1 MILSGAIIINSAICI
16 SLFTSRYC
24 RDIRTTR
31 WQQLLQPILVTLVCL
46 SLMYVQR
53 CWRLIWRFPSSVCTK
68 IRFTTLKETDN
79 MSELTQAEF
88 ESSDDELPEE
98 VGFDASKSAALK
110 SVKDALESAK
120 REKNLLKEKRRKR
133 QQLYQEQKS
142 RKRLPEDLLE
152 EFDTEPQ
159 KQTELSEN
167 EKDGETKTTSK
178 TNSKSL
184 PDSYSV
190 KRVKD
195 ETAAKSL
202 QQSAMDFIQ
211 SRLYGPGTKRTT
223 NAEIL
228 SLKRKRGANQ
238 GAAVEF
244 ASKKLGADV
253 KAKVAKSNKRFL
265 QKRKL
270 VPS

>member
-1 MILSGAIIINSAICI
+1 
-16 SLFTSRYC
+16 
-24 RDIRTTR
+24 
-31 WQQLLQPILVTLVCL
+31 
-46 SLMYVQR
+46 MYVQR

-167 EKDGETKTTSK
+167 EKGNNQTIKDGETKTTSK

>member
-1 MILSGAIIINSAICI
+1 
-16 SLFTSRYC
+16 
-24 RDIRTTR
+24 
-31 WQQLLQPILVTLVCL
+31 
-46 SLMYVQR
+46 
-53 CWRLIWRFPSSVCTK
+53 
-68 IRFTTLKETDN
+68 
-79 MSELTQAEF
+79 MSELAQSQF

-98 VGFDASKSAALK
+98 VAFDASKSAALK

-133 QQLYQEQKS
+133 QQLFQEQKT

-159 KQTELSEN
+159 TPAELSDN
-167 EKDGETKTTSK
+167 AKDEEETNATSE

-195 ETAAKSL
+195 ESAAKSL
-202 QQSAMDFIQ
+202 QQSAIDFIQ
-211 SRLYGPGTKRTT
+211 SRLYGPGTKRTS
-223 NAEIL
+223 NAELL
-228 SLKRKRGANQ
+228 SLKMKKGARQ
-238 GAAVEF
+238 GASVEF
-244 ASKKLGADV
+244 VNKKYGADL
-253 KAKVAKSNKRFL
+253 KKKITKSNKRFIH
-265 QKRKL
+265 KHKM

>member
-1 MILSGAIIINSAICI
+1 
-16 SLFTSRYC
+16 
-24 RDIRTTR
+24 
-31 WQQLLQPILVTLVCL
+31 
-46 SLMYVQR
+46 
-53 CWRLIWRFPSSVCTK
+53 
-68 IRFTTLKETDN
+68 

-98 VGFDASKSAALK
+98 VGFDESKSAALK
-110 SVKDALESAK
+110 SVKEALESAK

-142 RKRLPEDLLE
+142 RKRLPEHLLE

-167 EKDGETKTTSK
+167 DKANNQTIKDEGEKTTSK

-228 SLKRKRGANQ
+228 SLKRKRGVNQ

-244 ASKKLGADV
+244 ASKKMGANV
-253 KAKVAKSNKRFL
+253 KAKVAQSNKRFL

>member
-1 MILSGAIIINSAICI
+1 
-16 SLFTSRYC
+16 
-24 RDIRTTR
+24 
-31 WQQLLQPILVTLVCL
+31 
-46 SLMYVQR
+46 MYFQR
-53 CWRLIWRFPSSVCTK
+53 CWCLIWRIPFNVCAEVRLTS
-68 IRFTTLKETDN
+68 LKETN
-79 MSELTQAEF
+79 KMSELAQSQF

-98 VGFDASKSAALK
+98 VTFDASKSAALK

-133 QQLYQEQKS
+133 QQLFQEQKT

-159 KQTELSEN
+159 KPAELSDN
-167 EKDGETKTTSK
+167 VKDDEETNATSE

-195 ETAAKSL
+195 ESAAKSL
-202 QQSAMDFIQ
+202 QQSAIDFIQ
-211 SRLYGPGTKRTT
+211 SRLYGPGTKRTS
-223 NAEIL
+223 NAELL
-228 SLKRKRGANQ
+228 SLKMKKGAGQ
-238 GAAVEF
+238 GASVEF
-244 ASKKLGADV
+244 VNKKYSADL
-253 KAKVAKSNKRFL
+253 KKKITKSNKRFIHK
-265 QKRKL
+265 QKM

>member
-1 MILSGAIIINSAICI
+1 M
-16 SLFTSRYC
+16 
-24 RDIRTTR
+24 
-31 WQQLLQPILVTLVCL
+31 LVTLVCL

-53 CWRLIWRFPSSVCTK
+53 CWRLIWRVPSSVCTK
-68 IRFTTLKETDN
+68 IRFTTLKETDK

-98 VGFDASKSAALK
+98 VAFGASKSAALK
-110 SVKDALESAK
+110 SVKYALESAK

-133 QQLYQEQKS
+133 QQLFQEQKS

-159 KQTELSEN
+159 EQTELSEN
-167 EKDGETKTTSK
+167 DKAEKETKTTSK
-178 TNSKSL
+178 RKPKSL

-195 ETAAKSL
+195 ESAAQSL
-202 QQSAMDFIQ
+202 QQSAMAFIQ

-223 NAEIL
+223 NAELL
-228 SLKRKRGANQ
+228 SLKRKRGVNQ

-244 ASKKLGADV
+244 VNKKLGADV

-265 QKRKL
+265 HKNKL

>member
-1 MILSGAIIINSAICI
+1 
-16 SLFTSRYC
+16 
-24 RDIRTTR
+24 
-31 WQQLLQPILVTLVCL
+31 
-46 SLMYVQR
+46 
-53 CWRLIWRFPSSVCTK
+53 
-68 IRFTTLKETDN
+68 

-110 SVKDALESAK
+110 SVREALESAK

-167 EKDGETKTTSK
+167 DKDEEETKTTSER
-178 TNSKSL
+178 NSKSL

-195 ETAAKSL
+195 ETADKSL
-202 QQSAMDFIQ
+202 QQRAMDFIQ

-228 SLKRKRGANQ
+228 SLKRKRGVIQ

-265 QKRKL
+265 QKKKL
-270 VPS
+270 VPF

>member
-31 WQQLLQPILVTLVCL
+31 WQQLLQPRLVTLVCL

-68 IRFTTLKETDN
+68 IRFTTLKETDK

-120 REKNLLKEKRRKR
+120 RSVSVRWLQTHRAHELMGFKPFYALFSEKRT
-133 QQLYQEQKS
+133 Y
-142 RKRLPEDLLE
+142 
-152 EFDTEPQ
+152 
-159 KQTELSEN
+159 
-167 EKDGETKTTSK
+167 
-178 TNSKSL
+178 
-184 PDSYSV
+184 
-190 KRVKD
+190 
-195 ETAAKSL
+195 
-202 QQSAMDFIQ
+202 
-211 SRLYGPGTKRTT
+211 
-223 NAEIL
+223 
-228 SLKRKRGANQ
+228 
-238 GAAVEF
+238 
-244 ASKKLGADV
+244 
-253 KAKVAKSNKRFL
+253 
-265 QKRKL
+265 
-270 VPS
+270 